1 MQNRT
6 AAIII
11 TIVVALICLCA
22 AIFACVWGVL
32 GVTGTPINYSG
43 TGITS
48 GSAPMPQGLAIAL
61 LCLAVVFIAI
71 PVAVGFFT
79 LRRKP
84 ASAAGSEPQEPLP
97 PTN

>member
-11 TIVVALICLCA
+11 TVVVALVCLCA
-22 AIFACVWGVL
+22 AIVACVWGVL
-32 GVTGTPINYSG
+32 GVTGAPIDLSQNGLPAG
-43 TGITS
+43 TTT
-48 GSAPMPQGLAIAL
+48 MPAGAGIAL

-84 ASAAGSEPQEPLP
+84 AAAAASEPQEPLP
-97 PTN
+97 PAN

>member
-11 TIVVALICLCA
+11 TVVVALVCLCA
-22 AIFACVWGVL
+22 AIFSCVWGIL
-32 GVTGTPINYSG
+32 GVTGSPINYSG

-48 GSAPMPQGLAIAL
+48 GSAPMPQGLGFGL
-61 LCLAVVFIAI
+61 LCLAVIFIAVPI
-71 PVAVGFFT
+71 AVGFLT

-84 ASAAGSEPQEPLP
+84 GAATSSEPQEPLP
-97 PTN
+97 PAM